1 MLSMGLP
8 RRYHP
13 TRRTFPLETHLSL
26 IIILGIVLVLFLG
39 AVAALIKRKKIDLW
53 IGQYL
58 YGDWRAPRTPTAG
71 PKHVLFC
78 FVDHYEP
85 RWRGADY
92 ATEVRRVDEW
102 MAGYPKLCEG
112 HQDADGRKPS
122 HSFFFPEEEYRPE
135 HLDKLVD
142 LCKRGYGEIEIHL
155 HHDNDT
161 EAGLRQKLRGF
172 VDTLVTRHKA
182 LPVDPKTGRPM
193 WSFIHGN
200 WALDNSHPDGKHCGV
215 NNEITILREEGCY
228 ADFTMPSAPDVTQTS
243 TVNSIYYAKDDPHG
257 PKSHDR
263 GVRVRVGQAASG
275 DLMMIQGPLGL
286 LWKMRKYGVMPRIEN
301 GDVRESNPPVN
312 ARVDFWVDTGVHV
325 AGRPEWVF
333 VKVHT
338 HGTQERDI
346 KALLGQPTGD
356 MFSHL
361 ESRYNDGKNYVLH
374 YVSAREM
381 YNIAKAAEAGCSGN
395 PNEYRDHVV
404 PKPGYLDGQ

>member
-1 MLSMGLP
+1 M
-8 RRYHP
+8 
-13 TRRTFPLETHLSL
+13 SL

-53 IGQYL
+53 LGQYL
-58 YGDWRAPRTPTAG
+58 FGDWRAPSASSAG

-102 MAGYPKLCEG
+102 VVGYPKLCEG
-112 HQDADGRKPS
+112 HLDADGRQPS

-135 HLDKLVD
+135 HIDKLVD

-182 LPVDPKTGRPM
+182 LPVNPKTGRPM

-228 ADFTMPSAPDVTQTS
+228 ADFTMTSAPDVTQTA
-243 TVNSIYYAKDDPHG
+243 TVNSIYYAKDDPHA
-257 PKSHDR
+257 PKSHDH

-312 ARVDFWVDTGVHV
+312 ARVDFWVDTGIHV

-346 KALLGQPTGD
+346 KALLGKPTGD

-381 YNIAKAAEAGCSGN
+381 YTIAKAAEAGCSGN
-395 PNEYRDHVV
+395 PNDYRDHIV